1 VYGELED
8 AAAQLCGIGWL
19 VDALLEFDVLVPERV
34 ALEVKTNKVSTALEE
49 TILLASM
56 FMEQRA
62 GVEGRGQGYSACY
75 ANSMFTEIKVNPHMV
90 VETMAN
96 AYDVR
101 GWRWR
106 GNEASR
112 GTAAEDL

>member
-1 VYGELED
+1 
-8 AAAQLCGIGWL
+8 
-19 VDALLEFDVLVPERV
+19 
-34 ALEVKTNKVSTALEE
+34 
-49 TILLASM
+49 
-56 FMEQRA
+56 
-62 GVEGRGQGYSACY
+62 VEGRGQGYSACY
-75 ANSMFTEIKVNPHMV
+75 ANSMFTEIKVNPHMD